1 MENLRIIEKISE
13 LFMRYGIKS
22 VSMDDISRQLGM
34 SKKTLYKLV
43 GSKEDLV
50 NKVIKQHL
58 IDEKRDI
65 DEICLHS
72 KNAIHEMLTI
82 GRHVSKVLRQTN
94 PSTVYDLQKYYG
106 QSWAE
111 FESLHQ
117 EYVYEVIRNNI
128 SNGMEEGIYRDNID
142 PDIITRF
149 YVGKSFIL
157 VDERVFPTAKYSKEQ
172 LFLEFITYHIHGIA
186 SQKGLELLEKHLLEK
201 EDE

>member
-1 MENLRIIEKISE
+1 MKDLEIIEKISE

-22 VSMDDISRQLGM
+22 VSMDDVSRQLGM

-50 NKVIKQHL
+50 SKVIQQHL
-58 IDEKRDI
+58 IAEKNDI
-65 DEICLHS
+65 DEICGHS

-82 GRHVSKVLRQTN
+82 GRHVSKMLRQTN

-106 QSWAE
+106 KCWTE

-117 EYVYEVIRNNI
+117 EHVYGVIKNNI
-128 SNGMEEGIYRDNID
+128 SNGMKEGIYRGNID
-142 PDIITRF
+142 PDIVAKF
-149 YVGKSFIL
+149 YVGKSFVL
-157 VDERVFPTAKYSKEQ
+157 VDERIFPTAKYNKEE